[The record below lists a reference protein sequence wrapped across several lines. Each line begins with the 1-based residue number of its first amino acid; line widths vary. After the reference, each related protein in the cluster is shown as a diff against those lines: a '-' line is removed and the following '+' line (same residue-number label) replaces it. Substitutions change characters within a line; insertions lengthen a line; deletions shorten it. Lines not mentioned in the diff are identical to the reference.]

1 MEKPKKCELCKT
13 DVKNIIKYL
22 EDAAILYD
30 KTKGQKYTSRAWCIR
45 QLITKLQRKLV
56 FTFNNKQNDK
66 K

>member
-1 MEKPKKCELCKT
+1 MEICKS
-13 DVKNIIKYL
+13 DIEKIIKYL
-22 EDAAILYD
+22 EDAASLYD
-30 KTKGQKYTSRAWCIR
+30 ETKGQRFVSRAWCIR